1 MKGRRTMGLWIT
13 IITAFIGLELI
24 VYGFRQKDRAAV
36 KWILAA
42 IGLVLILF
50 AIWVAT
56 PQGTELISHLNWFKP
71 KN

>member
-1 MKGRRTMGLWIT
+1 MDSGK
-13 IITAFIGLELI
+13 
-24 VYGFRQKDRAAV
+24 KDRAAV

-56 PQGTELISHLNWFKP
+56 HREPN
-71 KN
+71 